1 MPSSRPPAAR
11 LLRRQRETIQE
22 IRQRRKDTLANIGVH
37 ERSLPSPGEIE
48 VFLRAGLQFGE
59 LKNNPPRVQRVRCE
73 MVETMRIEL
82 TTSALRTRRS
92 PS

>member
-1 MPSSRPPAAR
+1 MRARRQFKRQFKLEVVRLVNERPVSVAR
-11 LLRRQRETIQE
+11 AVPDLGVHANVLRRWPTEAAAAET
-22 IRQRRKDTLANIGVH
+22 
-37 ERSLPSPGEIE
+37 
-48 VFLRAGLQFGE
+48 
-59 LKNNPPRVQRVRCE
+59 KNPLRVQRVRCE